1 MNTIRIIFGF
11 VHFGMALIVAVQFL
25 ASPMYGGDL
34 NGTIWDLVSIMMAVG
49 VVAALVFALLRI
61 REDSGSDD
69 WGSRVMLIASL
80 ALFLLFFRLFFS
92 SQVFDSG
99 EKPPFEFRLLMWY
112 GIDVLFIIVN
122 LFVGRHLLRGTKREN

>member
-1 MNTIRIIFGF
+1 MS
-11 VHFGMALIVAVQFL
+11 LIVAMQFL

-49 VVAALVFALLRI
+49 VVAALVFAWLRI
-61 REDSGSDD
+61 REDSASDD

-92 SQVFDSG
+92 SQVFDSD
-99 EKPPFEFRLLMWY
+99 EKPPYEFRLLMWY

-122 LFVGRHLLRGTKREN
+122 LFVGRYLLRGTKPGI